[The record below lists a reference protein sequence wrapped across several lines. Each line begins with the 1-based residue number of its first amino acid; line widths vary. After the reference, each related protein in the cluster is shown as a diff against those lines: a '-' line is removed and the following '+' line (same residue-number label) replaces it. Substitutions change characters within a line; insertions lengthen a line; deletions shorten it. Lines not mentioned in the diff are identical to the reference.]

1 MITVAGEALIDLI
14 VDPAGHIDP
23 RFGGGPFNVVR
34 AVARLGL
41 PSAFLG
47 RLSSDRFGR
56 LMREDLD
63 RHGVQAAIEAPT
75 DAPTTLAMVDVDPA
89 GVPGYHF
96 YLADTSAAAIGPG
109 QAIVPADTTAL
120 HIGSLGLVMEPV
132 GTSLE
137 QLVASLPAGITVM
150 LDPNCRPGAID
161 SRQAY
166 LDRLDRILRRV
177 DLIKTSTEDLGYLFP
192 GQGAEQA
199 AAELLARGP
208 ACVVVTDGAAAVR
221 AFAAG
226 HEIRAEV
233 PPANVVDTV
242 GAGDAFGGAFLT
254 WWIGNGFGR
263 DDLHDPDTVRRAT
276 RAAVYASVVT
286 CTRRGAEPPWA
297 YELVAHDGWGWLPSA
312 QEQPGEPQPA
322 DAVTTGGCAPFACP
336 SYARCRRYGCW
347 PRSSALVLSRMPRMN
362 AAWPACCRQ
371 SEITLTSR
379 TLSVTG
385 GSQPSSTTRDRSAS
399 VTPETSRMVCS
410 CTASWYPVSRSPE
423 GTVTWATCSEL
434 CPYPMSA
441 APNGS
446 SNRLPYSAHTCGTPN
461 ASARWSSCTRARCQ
475 ISQAIELASRSSRA
489 ASWLAV
495 RPRTASCAVSWT
507 RPKASV
513 RISAVVIS

>member
-1 MITVAGEALIDLI
+1 MSGAATLDGGHGHASSREGGEELDPGLGMITVAGEALIDLI

-23 RFGGGPFNVVR
+23 SFGGGPFNVVR

-63 RHGVQAAIEAPT
+63 RHGVLAAIEAPT

-96 YLADTSAAAIGPG
+96 YLADTSAAAIAPG

-120 HIGSLGLVMEPV
+120 HIGSLGLVMEPA

-177 DLIKTSTEDLGYLFP
+177 DLIKTSMEDLAYLFP

-242 GAGDAFGGAFLT
+242 GAGDAFGGAFLA

-263 DDLHDPDTVRRAT
+263 DALRDPDTVRRAT
-276 RAAVYASVVT
+276 RAAIYASVVT

-297 YELVAHDGWGWLPSA
+297 YELVAHDGWRWLPSV

-322 DAVTTGGCAPFACP
+322 G
-336 SYARCRRYGCW
+336 
-347 PRSSALVLSRMPRMN
+347 
-362 AAWPACCRQ
+362 
-371 SEITLTSR
+371 
-379 TLSVTG
+379 
-385 GSQPSSTTRDRSAS
+385 
-399 VTPETSRMVCS
+399 
-410 CTASWYPVSRSPE
+410 
-423 GTVTWATCSEL
+423 
-434 CPYPMSA
+434 
-441 APNGS
+441 
-446 SNRLPYSAHTCGTPN
+446 
-461 ASARWSSCTRARCQ
+461 
-475 ISQAIELASRSSRA
+475 
-489 ASWLAV
+489 
-495 RPRTASCAVSWT
+495 
-507 RPKASV
+507 
-513 RISAVVIS
+513 